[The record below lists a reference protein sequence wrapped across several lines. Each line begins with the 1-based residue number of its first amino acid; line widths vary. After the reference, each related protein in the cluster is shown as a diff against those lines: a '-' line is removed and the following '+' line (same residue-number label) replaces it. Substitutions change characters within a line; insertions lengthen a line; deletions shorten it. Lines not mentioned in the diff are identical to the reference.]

1 MRSKPF
7 SSQTHSAWWPG
18 STLTGSIFA
27 QSSSKY
33 SPSTRF
39 CLS

>member
-1 MRSKPF
+1 MRSNPF
-7 SSQTHSAWWPG
+7 SSQTHSAWCPG
-18 STLTGSIFA
+18 STLTGAIFD

-33 SPSTRF
+33 SPSARV